1 VTKNQPGTF
10 AVIFLG
16 LAITIPLIVI
26 PFVGE
31 TSITA
36 GIVFIASLG
45 LLMPAAHYASVWF
58 VNRFAQKDPKTLLGV
73 VAPKKDADQGVL
85 YDENDIPS
93 I

>member
-1 VTKNQPGTF
+1 MTKNQPGTF
-10 AVIFLG
+10 AAIFLS
-16 LAITIPLIVI
+16 LAIAIPLIVI

-31 TSITA
+31 TSLAA
-36 GIVFIASLG
+36 GIVFITSLG
-45 LLMPAAHYASVWF
+45 LLLPAVHFATVWSVK
-58 VNRFAQKDPKTLLGV
+58 RFAQKDSKTLLGV